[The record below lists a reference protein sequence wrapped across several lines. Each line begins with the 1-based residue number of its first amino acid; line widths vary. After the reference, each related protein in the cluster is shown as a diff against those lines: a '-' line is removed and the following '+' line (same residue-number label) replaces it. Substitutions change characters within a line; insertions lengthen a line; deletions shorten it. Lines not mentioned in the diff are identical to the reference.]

1 MMWRCSVFF
10 KQSPTHGLSGSDM
23 NITDIASIIP
33 AHVAGFVLT
42 VLLFVT
48 LMATAGPTHHKRY
61 IALLISSSVLM
72 SFFLVIIMIDIAAL
86 IPPME

>member
-1 MMWRCSVFF
+1 
-10 KQSPTHGLSGSDM
+10 M
-23 NITDIASIIP
+23 NITDIASVTP
-33 AHVAGFVLT
+33 AHVAEFVLT

-48 LMATAGPTHHKRY
+48 LTALPRNMAAAEPAHRKRH

-86 IPPME
+86 IAPID

>member
-1 MMWRCSVFF
+1 
-10 KQSPTHGLSGSDM
+10 M
-23 NITDIASIIP
+23 NITDIASITP

-48 LMATAGPTHHKRY
+48 LMTLPRNMAAAGPTNRKRH
-61 IALLISSSVLM
+61 IAFLISSSVLM

-86 IPPME
+86 I

>member
-1 MMWRCSVFF
+1 
-10 KQSPTHGLSGSDM
+10 M
-23 NITDIASIIP
+23 NITDIASITP

-48 LMATAGPTHHKRY
+48 LTALPRNMATAEPTHRKRH
-61 IALLISSSVLM
+61 IAFLISSSVLM

-86 IPPME
+86 I

>member
-1 MMWRCSVFF
+1 MQNQ
-10 KQSPTHGLSGSDM
+10 KHGSSGSDM
-23 NITDIASIIP
+23 NITDIASITT

-48 LMATAGPTHHKRY
+48 LIAMPRNMATAKPAHRRRHITF
-61 IALLISSSVLM
+61 LISSSVLM

-86 IPPME
+86 I

>member
-1 MMWRCSVFF
+1 MA
-10 KQSPTHGLSGSDM
+10 HLGLTQM
-23 NITDIASIIP
+23 NIASITP

-48 LMATAGPTHHKRY
+48 LMALPRNMAAAQPTRRKRH
-61 IALLISSSVLM
+61 IAFLVGSSVLM

-86 IPPME
+86 V

>member
-1 MMWRCSVFF
+1 MR
-10 KQSPTHGLSGSDM
+10 SPTHGLSGSDTTM
-23 NITDIASIIP
+23 NIASTTP

-48 LMATAGPTHHKRY
+48 IMALPRNMATAKPAHRRRH
-61 IALLISSSVLM
+61 IAFLVSSSVLM

-86 IPPME
+86 I

>member
-1 MMWRCSVFF
+1 
-10 KQSPTHGLSGSDM
+10 M
-23 NITDIASIIP
+23 NIASTTP

-48 LMATAGPTHHKRY
+48 IMALPRNMATAKPAHRRRH
-61 IALLISSSVLM
+61 IAFLVSSSVLM

-86 IPPME
+86 I

>member
-1 MMWRCSVFF
+1 
-10 KQSPTHGLSGSDM
+10 M
-23 NITDIASIIP
+23 NITDIAYIIP

-48 LMATAGPTHHKRY
+48 LIAMPRNMAAAEPTHSKRH
-61 IALLISSSVLM
+61 IALLIGSSVLM

-86 IPPME
+86 I

>member
-1 MMWRCSVFF
+1 MR
-10 KQSPTHGLSGSDM
+10 GSCGPDM
-23 NITDIASIIP
+23 NIASIIP

-48 LMATAGPTHHKRY
+48 LTALPRNMATAQHAHRKRH
-61 IALLISSSVLM
+61 IAFLISSSVLM

-86 IPPME
+86 I

>member
-1 MMWRCSVFF
+1 
-10 KQSPTHGLSGSDM
+10 M
-23 NITDIASIIP
+23 NITDIASITP

-48 LMATAGPTHHKRY
+48 LMALPRNMAAAEPTHRKRH
-61 IALLISSSVLM
+61 IAFLTSSSVLM

-86 IPPME
+86 IEPIK

>member
-1 MMWRCSVFF
+1 MQNQ
-10 KQSPTHGLSGSDM
+10 KHGSSGSDM
-23 NITDIASIIP
+23 NITDIASITP

-48 LMATAGPTHHKRY
+48 LMALPRNMAAAGPTHRKRH
-61 IALLISSSVLM
+61 IAFLISSSVLM

-86 IPPME
+86 IEPME